1 MASKTGFMQTVL
13 EALVAG
19 RQRSA
24 DRFVE
29 NYLRDHRILPRA
41 DKR

>member
-1 MASKTGFMQTVL
+1 MASKTGFVQSIL
-13 EALVAG
+13 EAVVAG

-24 DRFVE
+24 DRYLE
-29 NYLRDHRILPRA
+29 NYLRDHRIAPRA

>member
-1 MASKTGFMQTVL
+1 MSSKTGFLQTVL
-13 EALVAG
+13 DALVAG

-24 DRFVE
+24 DRYVE
-29 NYLRDHRILPRA
+29 TYLRDHRIAPRA